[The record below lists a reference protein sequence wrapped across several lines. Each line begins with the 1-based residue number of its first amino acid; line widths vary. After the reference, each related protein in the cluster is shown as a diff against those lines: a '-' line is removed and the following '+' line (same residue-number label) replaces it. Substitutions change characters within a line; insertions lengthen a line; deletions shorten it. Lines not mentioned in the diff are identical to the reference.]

1 MPVIMR
7 DLLRDQIAEVWNI
20 DRREYIENVYRLK
33 DGALVLEPH
42 NFQVPGWPPGEA
54 EKDTPIFLDCFD
66 RGGWLHG
73 AFDNERLVGVAILDS
88 RFIGNPEDQL
98 QLKFLHVSRS
108 FRKQG
113 LGSKLFE
120 LAKLA
125 ARQKGAKRLY
135 ISATRSENTVNFY
148 MRLGCTLVK
157 EPDPELFV
165 LEPVDI
171 HLEMKI

>member
-20 DRREYIENVYRLK
+20 D
-33 DGALVLEPH
+33 
-42 NFQVPGWPPGEA
+42 
-54 EKDTPIFLDCFD
+54 
-66 RGGWLHG
+66 
-73 AFDNERLVGVAILDS
+73 
-88 RFIGNPEDQL
+88 
-98 QLKFLHVSRS
+98 
-108 FRKQG
+108 QG

-125 ARQKGAKRLY
+125 ARQRGAKRLY

-157 EPDPELFV
+157 EPDPGLFA

>member
-1 MPVIMR
+1 M
-7 DLLRDQIAEVWNI
+7 
-20 DRREYIENVYRLK
+20 
-33 DGALVLEPH
+33 
-42 NFQVPGWPPGEA
+42 
-54 EKDTPIFLDCFD
+54 
-66 RGGWLHG
+66 HG
-73 AFDNERLVGVAILDS
+73 AFDNERLVAVAILDS

-157 EPDPELFV
+157 EPDPELFA